1 VDFQRALRSIVDKNA
16 QHCAHAQLR
25 INDQLASSASLN
37 KFDNMEHITDTQ
49 CRMARGAL
57 NWSTRDL
64 AKASHV
70 GATTIA
76 RFESGKP
83 ANPSTLALLKQALEA
98 AGLVFI
104 ADGEESARGGPGVRL
119 KVADANA

>member
-1 VDFQRALRSIVDKNA
+1 MLR
-16 QHCAHAQLR
+16 
-25 INDQLASSASLN
+25 
-37 KFDNMEHITDTQ
+37 KFANMEQITNKQ
-49 CRMARGAL
+49 CRAARAIL

-83 ANPSTLALLKQALEA
+83 ANPSTLALLKQAFEA
-98 AGLVFI
+98 AGIRFT
-104 ADGEESARGGPGVRL
+104 DTGGVEPNG
-119 KVADANA
+119 